1 MDGNP
6 YAGDDR
12 FALLSRTLF
21 KQGYCVLK
29 VAIVHY
35 WLVSM
40 RGGEKVVEAL
50 CELFPN
56 ADVFTH
62 VYKPSAISET
72 IKKHRIQTT
81 FIQNLPGAVH
91 HYQSYLPLMPIA
103 LEQLNLKNYDLVISS
118 ESGPAKG
125 VVIPPDALH
134 VCYCHTPMRYVWP
147 LYHDYQQT
155 ASWLKRIFMPIA
167 AHYLRLWDVTSA
179 SRVDHFFAN
188 SAYVARRVMRYY
200 RRQSEVIHPPVDTHA
215 FTPSDIRGDFYLMAG
230 QLVSYKRA
238 DVAVE
243 AFNKLGKRLTIIGG
257 GDQSKRLRKAAAP
270 NINFLGRQSFSV
282 LRDHYARCRALIF
295 PGEED
300 FGIVP
305 VEAMASGRPVIA
317 FKAGGALETV
327 VDGVTGL
334 FFDEQTPE
342 SLVEAI
348 ERFELMETNFSSA
361 RIAQHA
367 EQFNRR
373 NFKEGMRRA
382 IETLIQD
389 KNRQSI
395 ENLYA
400 S

>member
-1 MDGNP
+1 M
-6 YAGDDR
+6 
-12 FALLSRTLF
+12 
-21 KQGYCVLK
+21 KQGYWVLK

-50 CELFPN
+50 CELFPD
-56 ADVFTH
+56 AAVFTH
-62 VYKPSAISET
+62 VYNPSAISET
-72 IKKHRIQTT
+72 INKHRIHTT
-81 FIQNLPGAVH
+81 FIHKLPGAIR

-125 VVIPPDALH
+125 VVIPPETLH

-147 LYHDYQQT
+147 MYHDYQET
-155 ASWLKRIFMPIA
+155 AGWLKRILMPPVI
-167 AHYLRLWDVTSA
+167 HYLRMWDLTSA
-179 SRVDHFFAN
+179 SRVDRFITN

-200 RRQSEVIHPPVDTHA
+200 RRESEVIPPPVDTDA
-215 FTPSDIRGDFYLMAG
+215 FAPSNIRGDFYLMVG
-230 QLVSYKRA
+230 ELVPYKRV
-238 DVAVE
+238 DLAVE
-243 AFNKLGKRLTIIGG
+243 AFNRLGKRLIIIGHG
-257 GDQSKRLRKAAAP
+257 GQLERLRKAAAP
-270 NINFLGRQSFSV
+270 NITFLGRQPFSV
-282 LRDHYARCRALIF
+282 LREHYARCRALIF

-317 FKAGGALETV
+317 FKGGGALETV

-342 SLVEAI
+342 ALVEAVERYEPI
-348 ERFELMETNFSSA
+348 EAKFSSK
-361 RIAQHA
+361 RIVQHA
-367 EQFNRR
+367 EKFNRQK
-373 NFKEGMRRA
+373 FKEGMRRV
-382 IETLIQD
+382 IERLIEE

-395 ENLYA
+395 VD
-400 S
+400 